1 MDCSF
6 LNVVQY
12 NDSCFLP
19 KVAIE
24 MNEPVQLTFALRYL
38 NFFTKATPLSPT
50 VTLSMSADV
59 PLGKIINLFRV
70 GFVGSVCGTSQ

>member
-1 MDCSF
+1 MVIQQIYALHSAHSGKCGHH
-6 LNVVQY
+6 LAQ
-12 NDSCFLP
+12 
-19 KVAIE
+19 

-59 PLGKIINLFRV
+59 PLGKIISLLNLV
-70 GFVGSVCGTSQ
+70 L

>member
-1 MDCSF
+1 MDCHF
-6 LNVVQY
+6 LNVQY

-19 KVAIE
+19 KVTIE

-50 VTLSMSADV
+50 VTLSMSAHV
-59 PLGKIINLFRV
+59 PLVVSIKLLIWDI
-70 GFVGSVCGTSQ
+70 